1 MIIYF
6 ATSNKGK
13 FHEVETLASGYG
25 IVVRQLDVK
34 KVEIQS
40 DSLEEISLYAVRDIY
55 SKVVGKGIDNIVVE
69 DAGLFIDALKGFP
82 GPYSSYV
89 YKTIGING
97 VLKLLEGVDNRRA
110 FFKAVVAFKSSSLG
124 EKIFKGIVYGE
135 IVKEPRG
142 TYGFGFDPIFKPY
155 GSDKTFAEM
164 TTHEKNKFSHRSKA
178 FTELFKWLKT
188 MISKT

>member
-13 FHEVETLASGYG
+13 FHEVKTLASSYG
-25 IVVRQLDVK
+25 IVVRQLDVE

-55 SKVVGKGIDNIVVE
+55 SRVSSKGIDNIVVE
-69 DAGLFIDALKGFP
+69 DAGLFIDALRGFP

-110 FFKAVVAFKSSSLG
+110 FFKAAVAFKSSNLG

-142 TYGFGFDPIFKPY
+142 SYGFGFDPIFKPY

>member
-6 ATSNKGK
+6 ATGNKGK
-13 FHEVETLASGYG
+13 LHEVKTLASSYG
-25 IVVRQLDVK
+25 IVVKQLDIK

-55 SKVVGKGIDNIVVE
+55 NKVISKGIDNVVVE
-69 DAGLFIDALKGFP
+69 DAGLFIEALKGFP

-89 YKTIGING
+89 YKTIGIRG
-97 VLKLLEGVDNRRA
+97 VLKLLEGVDNRKA
-110 FFKAVVAFKSSSLG
+110 FFKAVVVFKSSSLG
-124 EKIFKGIVYGE
+124 ERIFKGIVHGE
-135 IVKEPRG
+135 IVEEPRG

-164 TTHEKNKFSHRSKA
+164 TVQEKNKFSHRSKA
-178 FTELFKWLKT
+178 FTELFKWLKS
-188 MISKT
+188 MVSKT